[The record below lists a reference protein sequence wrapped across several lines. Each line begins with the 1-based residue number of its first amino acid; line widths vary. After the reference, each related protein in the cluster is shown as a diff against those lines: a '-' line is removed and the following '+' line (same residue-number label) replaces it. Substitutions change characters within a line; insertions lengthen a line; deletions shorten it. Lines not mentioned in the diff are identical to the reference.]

1 MLAVS
6 KIREQR
12 PGWFPHV
19 QWHQVDRGQI
29 YGAVSDHC
37 NPQTLRWSASN
48 LLNNELHRCCCSN
61 ISVSSPWARHYMKGL
76 KTLHWAPLPVCLL
89 IIMSHPCACDKI
101 SRPSHSILSTQ
112 KLNCGEGLGTRLK
125 TAFVWLTF
133 LLNAHQITNQVN
145 WKCPLTHQQLYA
157 CCTCSQNFIAS
168 LKSFQAEKQNF
179 K

>member
-1 MLAVS
+1 MSCIDAAFQTFQSQVLGQDITRRASRLFIGLRSLCAYLLLCHIPV
-6 KIREQR
+6 
-12 PGWFPHV
+12 HV
-19 QWHQVDRGQI
+19 
-29 YGAVSDHC
+29 
-37 NPQTLRWSASN
+37 TK
-48 LLNNELHRCCCSN
+48 
-61 ISVSSPWARHYMKGL
+61 SP
-76 KTLHWAPLPVCLL
+76 
-89 IIMSHPCACDKI
+89 
-101 SRPSHSILSTQ
+101 RPSHSILSTQ
-112 KLNCGEGLGTRLK
+112 KLNCGEGLETRLK